1 MFCCFILTKYEKIE
15 DTSSRGYVVIVFKKE
30 HSCFFFSIKVFYS
43 NYRKMNVFSFLFL
56 SICFVVWVD
65 VIVADKNKLQI
76 GVKKK
81 VENCSKRSKNGDV
94 LKMHYTVSY
103 CCYRFLLL

>member
-1 MFCCFILTKYEKIE
+1 MIKYEKIE
-15 DTSSRGYVVIVFKKE
+15 DPSSKGYVVIVFKKE
-30 HSCFFFSIKVFYS
+30 HSCFLFSIKVFYS

-65 VIVADKNKLQI
+65 VIAADKNKLQI

-103 CCYRFLLL
+103 CCYKFLLL